1 MPSRAP
7 DPRTLE
13 DLRDVHIEYK
23 NWKAARDRM
32 IVECIEEGFT
42 EVRIAQACGMTGA
55 AINKRK
61 KKLKGRDDSS

>member
-1 MPSRAP
+1 M
-7 DPRTLE
+7 
-13 DLRDVHIEYK
+13 HIEYK